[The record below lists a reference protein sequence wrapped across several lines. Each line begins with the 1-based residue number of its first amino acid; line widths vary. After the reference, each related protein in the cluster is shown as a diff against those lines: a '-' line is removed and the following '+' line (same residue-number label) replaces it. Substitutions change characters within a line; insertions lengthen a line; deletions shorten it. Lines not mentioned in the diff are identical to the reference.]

1 MEETA
6 LFGMGMTLGS
16 GLVGRV
22 ETNRLGTL
30 RKYKTSVTTLT
41 SDGGELLNPEPAPA
55 GQKLKL
61 ALDDFA
67 SETFDV
73 VSVACQAEGL
83 DAYRIRVK
91 LTTGTWPYALYSRI
105 ATVAHSYESARTAP
119 KCLKE
124 LGLTAGATVDEVENA
139 FARLVRRCHPDR
151 GGSVDEFVRVRRAYL
166 DSLAYL
172 GSRR

>member
-1 MEETA
+1 
-6 LFGMGMTLGS
+6 MGMTLGS

-22 ETNRLGTL
+22 ETNRLGRL

-55 GQKLKL
+55 GQTLKIVL
-61 ALDDFA
+61 EEFA
-67 SETFDV
+67 NESFEV

-83 DAYRIRVK
+83 DAYRVKVK
-91 LTTGTWPYALYSRI
+91 LRSGTWPYALYSKI
-105 ATVAHSYESARTAP
+105 ATVAHSYDSSRSTP
-119 KCLKE
+119 GCLKE
-124 LGLTAGATVDEVENA
+124 LGLSGIVTVDEVENA
-139 FARLVRRCHPDR
+139 FAVLVRRCHPDR